1 MSLDDMIKA
10 SGKPGK
16 GKGKGAKG
24 GGRGAGG
31 GGAVKSGGRAKGAR
45 AKAAPY
51 QKPKQGKAAATL
63 QTMTQKKTA
72 ITKHDALMKTG
83 LTTGAK
89 VKVGNLDGGVT
100 QKDIKELFGEIGAVK
115 SVELLTRPDGSSKG
129 VAFVTYTK
137 KPDAA
142 KAIETYNGVP
152 LDGKPLKISLAG
164 GIAVVAGGKGGASA
178 VKVIAGGGQRK
189 VVVAGGKG
197 AGKGKGQGGGR
208 AAGTQTGK
216 GRGAKEGGR
225 GKGKAKKE
233 KKEAPTP
240 MSADMLDADLDSYKA
255 TASA

>member
-1 MSLDDMIKA
+1 MIKQ
-10 SGKPGK
+10 SGPKAGK
-16 GKGKGAKG
+16 GKGKAND

-31 GGAVKSGGRAKGAR
+31 GGAVKSGGRARGAR

-63 QTMTQKKTA
+63 STMTQNKKQV
-72 ITKHDALMKTG
+72 TKHDTLMKTG

-100 QKDIKELFGEIGAVK
+100 QSDIKELFGEIGQVK
-115 SVELLTRPDGSSKG
+115 AVELLTRPDGSSKG
-129 VAFVTYTK
+129 IAFVVYTK

-142 KAIETYNGVP
+142 KAIERYNGVP
-152 LDGKPLKISLAG
+152 LDGKPLKISLVG
-164 GIAVVAGGKGGASA
+164 GVVPGAAAA
-178 VKVIAGGGQRK
+178 VKVVVRGGQRK
-189 VVVAGGKG
+189 VAVAGGNG

-225 GKGKAKKE
+225 GKGKGKKE
-233 KKEAPTP
+233 KKDAPTP
-240 MSADMLDADLDSYKA
+240 MSADALDADLDSYKA
-255 TASA
+255 TA